1 MSCSPARGIASR
13 REKNEPNGAVRASAH
28 TVKAHPMA
36 VQLRVL
42 VVEDSETD
50 TELMLRALRQGG
62 FEPMSER
69 VGTATAMSAYLD
81 AHPWDLILCDYALPG
96 FSGAAALS
104 LFKAT
109 GKDIPFIVVSGAL
122 GEERA
127 VEMMK
132 TGAHDYVLKQNLA
145 RLPEAV
151 KRELRAAEER
161 RVRRRQEA
169 TMAYL
174 AAIVES
180 CHDAIVGMTLD
191 GAIVSWNAGAEE
203 LFDYTDSEIIGH
215 SVEVLIP
222 AYGHGELSK
231 MYRRLRRGEPTERFE
246 TWGMRQDG
254 TRVDIALTHSPL
266 RDSHGQIIGASALAR
281 DISQRKR
288 QDGERLQL
296 IQELT
301 EALARVKTLSG
312 LLPICA
318 ACKKIRDDKGYWQ
331 QVETYI
337 SQRSEADF
345 THGICPDC
353 AERLYPEFKLK
364 SGGVS
369 AAAA

>member
-1 MSCSPARGIASR
+1 
-13 REKNEPNGAVRASAH
+13 
-28 TVKAHPMA
+28 MA

-50 TELMLRALRQGG
+50 TELMLRALRQAG
-62 FEPMSER
+62 FEPISER
-69 VGTATAMSAYLD
+69 VGNATAMCAYLD

-132 TGAHDYVLKQNLA
+132 AGAHDYVLKQNLA

-161 RVRRRQEA
+161 RVHRRNQA
-169 TMAYL
+169 TIAYL

-180 CHDAIVGMTLD
+180 CQDAIVGITLN
-191 GAIVSWNAGAEE
+191 GAIVSWNAGAEA
-203 LFDYTDSEIIGH
+203 LFGYDGNAIIGH
-215 SVEVLIP
+215 SVEAIIP
-222 AYGHGELSK
+222 AYRRGELADI
-231 MYRRLRRGEPTERFE
+231 YRRLQCAELIELYDTSGLC
-246 TWGMRQDG
+246 QDG
-254 TRVDIALTHSPL
+254 TSIEVALTHSPL
-266 RDSHGQIIGASALAR
+266 KDSHGQIIGASVVAR
-281 DISQRKR
+281 DISKRKR
-288 QDGERLQL
+288 QEAERLQL

-318 ACKKIRDDKGYWQ
+318 SCKKIRDDKGYWQ

-345 THGICPDC
+345 THGICPGC

-364 SGGVS
+364 NGAVS